1 MGTEVA
7 GLRSTL
13 RGCAAVMVS
22 LALPAFAGGFAVS
35 EQDAAASG
43 RMGTA
48 LAGQSASSVHYNPAG
63 LGLIDGAQVTAG
75 ATLIFPGASATNPV
89 TGQQTNTELAV
100 KVPPHV
106 YGAYSTGTLAI
117 GVGFNAPFGG
127 GLRWPAEW
135 PGNTELVEMQLQVL
149 AWHLGG
155 AFRINDQWSIGAAAT
170 LYYATVQLERRIDF
184 VDTQGTALMGGDGI
198 SAGAGLG
205 VTWTPT
211 KWIRLG
217 LNGRIP
223 ARVNLK
229 GKAHFENVPS
239 SFSTTLPDQAIR
251 TSVTLPAKVAL
262 GTEFKALPVKL
273 TFDAELTFWS
283 AFDSFRIDF
292 ENDATPDV
300 DQPRN
305 WQTAP
310 TFRLGAEKDFGN
322 TTARLGAMLDF
333 AASPAET
340 LSPSLP
346 DSTRIGFSAGV
357 GQSFGPVRADLAY
370 QFIFFLP
377 RTSTGDAYPAQYNAT
392 AHLIALTL
400 GWQSKSDKDAP
411 KPVAD

>member
-1 MGTEVA
+1 MRA
-7 GLRSTL
+7 LL
-13 RGCAAVMVS
+13 AS
-22 LALPAFAGGFAVS
+22 LLLFPVGALAGGFAVS

-48 LAGQSASSVHYNPAG
+48 VAGQSASAVHFNPAG
-63 LGLIDGAQVTAG
+63 LGLLDGAQVAAG
-75 ATLIFPGASATNPV
+75 ATVIFPGATATNPI
-89 TGQQTNTELAV
+89 TGQSTATELSV
-100 KVPPHV
+100 RVPPHV

-127 GLRWPAEW
+127 GLRWPADW
-135 PGNTELVEMQLQVL
+135 PGSTELVEMQLQVL

-155 AFRINDQWSIGAAAT
+155 AFRINDQWSIGAAAS
-170 LYYATVQLERRIDF
+170 LYYATVALERRIDF
-184 VDTQGTALMGGDGI
+184 VDVQGTARMQGDGV

-205 VTWTPT
+205 VTWTPAP
-211 KWIRLG
+211 WMRLG
-217 LNGRIP
+217 LTGRIP

-229 GKAHFENVPS
+229 GRAHFENVPA

-262 GTEFKALPVKL
+262 GAELKALPVRL
-273 TFDAELTFWS
+273 TFDAELTFWG
-283 AFDSFRIDF
+283 AFESFRIDF
-292 ENDATPDV
+292 EDENTPDV

-310 TFRLGAEKDFGN
+310 TFRLGAEKDFHK
-322 TTARLGAMLDF
+322 TTVRAGAMVDF

-346 DSTRIGFSAGV
+346 DSTRLGFSAGV

-377 RTSTGDAYPAQYNAT
+377 RTSEGDAYPAQYNAN
-392 AHLIALTL
+392 AHLVALSL
-400 GWQSKSDKDAP
+400 AWQSGK
-411 KPVAD
+411 